1 MDTDSGRG
9 SRSEEQPPLAMVRRL
24 HLDELGPGAG
34 IAEDDWYETERL
46 TGHITGRAR
55 SNPGLEQRLQEAP
68 AVVLD
73 WRHTAATPPSTVL
86 GEWRRALAWRRRRW
100 QRPRFPLRGAKLR
113 TWAEHRRSGAVG
125 SAHPTA
131 SFTAAQTAQHPVGGH
146 IADAAA
152 GVPRLE
158 LRHAAEPAAR
168 DTPRSLHRAIA
179 AKRPSWRWGS
189 GAIAAAFA
197 IGSVAAGT
205 AGIVSAVGG
214 AAKPG
219 QAGLVTGASLRSSA
233 FAPTAGA
240 LMQALSGVAHDVR
253 GSSSP
258 SHHVPPPTRRRDAT
272 RHSSHA
278 LGARSPA
285 GAGSSTAHTTAA
297 VPAAP
302 TQSYTPVAAHPETS
316 AGYQQ
321 SSTSGA
327 VAPQHSAPSSS
338 SSNST
343 SPSKATLRSLINGPG
358 RCSC

>member
-55 SNPGLEQRLQEAP
+55 SNPGLEQRLQDAP
-68 AVVLD
+68 TVVLD
-73 WRHTAATPPSTVL
+73 WRHTAATPPATVL
-86 GEWRRALAWRRRRW
+86 GEWRRGLAWRRRRL
-100 QRPRFPLRGAKLR
+100 QRPRFPLRAPKLR

-125 SAHPTA
+125 SAHSTA
-131 SFTAAQTAQHPVGGH
+131 SFTAAQTAEQPVGGH
-146 IADAAA
+146 IAEASA

-158 LRHAAEPAAR
+158 LRHASEPAAR

-189 GAIAAAFA
+189 GALAAALA
-197 IGSVAAGT
+197 IASAAAGT
-205 AGIVSAVGG
+205 VGIVSAVTGG

-219 QAGLVTGASLRSSA
+219 QAGLAAGAPLRSSA
-233 FAPTAGA
+233 LAPTAA
-240 LMQALSGVAHDVR
+240 VLMQALSGVAHDVR
-253 GSSSP
+253 GGSSA
-258 SHHVPPPTRRRDAT
+258 SHRVPPLARRRDAR

-278 LGARSPA
+278 PGARSPA
-285 GAGSSTAHTTAA
+285 DAGSGMAHAT
-297 VPAAP
+297 PAAP
-302 TQSYTPVAAHPETS
+302 TQSYTPVVASPQSS
-316 AGYQQ
+316 AGYRQ

-338 SSNST
+338 SSSST
-343 SPSKATLRSLINGPG
+343 SPSKAALRSLINGAG
-358 RCSC
+358 QCSC